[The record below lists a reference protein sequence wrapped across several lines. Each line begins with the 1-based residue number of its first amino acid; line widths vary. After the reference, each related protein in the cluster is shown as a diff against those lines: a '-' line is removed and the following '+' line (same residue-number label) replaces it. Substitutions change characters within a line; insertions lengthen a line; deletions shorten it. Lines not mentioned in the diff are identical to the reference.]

1 MAYPTDITDT
11 EKMLDEKK
19 RVFLG
24 VRRAIQSTEVVLGP
38 APLYIC
44 RNNENSSPLQTVRV
58 FTHAPVLVTNFSVG
72 RDALIQEIRNND
84 VTVLLGETGSGK
96 TTRA

>member
-1 MAYPTDITDT
+1 MAMVQDQAVHHSY
-11 EKMLDEKK
+11 
-19 RVFLG
+19 
-24 VRRAIQSTEVVLGP
+24 RRHE
-38 APLYIC
+38 C
-44 RNNENSSPLQTVRV
+44 SSPLHKVRACI
-58 FTHAPVLVTNFSVG
+58 HVLVLTIETFLG